1 MALAKQI
8 SRSGI
13 ASFVLLVGG
22 FVFPQYNLYLYDH
35 GRKMLL
41 PSWTAVHQVC
51 AVVGFVAVVCGV
63 IATRRQGPLW
73 LLTVLPAAW
82 MAIVCFLNDL

>member
-1 MALAKQI
+1 MKRI
-8 SRSGI
+8 SQWGI
-13 ASFVLLVGG
+13 ASLLLLLGG
-22 FVFPQYNLYLYDH
+22 FAFGQYNLYLYDH
-35 GRKMLL
+35 GRTMLL

-51 AVVGFVAVVCGV
+51 AVVEFAAVVCGV
-63 IATRRQGPLW
+63 IAIRRQSPLW